1 MVFLNQIWEA
11 GTWCLFSTGTLSQET
26 SPPSSLVELSP
37 TQPAAAQA
45 VDTLGGNGSKG
56 NERKVRKRR
65 SEAQFSRH
73 PFFQMIF
80 PLDQETPWNLF
91 RPFLPFRKFPHKA
104 ACSAGVWKMQA
115 SKNEKL
121 CSSRGRSN
129 PSKGTKHL
137 YFKLFSH
144 IFTLFTRYVASF
156 SCRPLWVPKMA
167 FVGFIVLSKLGGSS
181 KPELRSMALWMRSG
195 VRWFWHFSGL
205 QFRLTDEHRWTTF
218 FALLCPDIK
227 ERSSI
232 LTRSWVVALIPYARF
247 CRVQPREQIIHKLH
261 ESLSMTTAAQH
272 QPMLRDFQI
281 FHLIHLWGN
290 VITLYLLWSM
300 CSHASFCSPNSGG
313 LFAVGWPRV
322 TTKPH
327 DWRCIFQS
335 FFVELWGASLACLAW
350 PSMISLRWGDRFT
363 NESQELIFLVQRPK
377 SSTCK
382 WKNRTSLESLPVLEV
397 EFVGW
402 RTFFRVWNN
411 QEKRLHCRRLWRKER
426 R

>member
-1 MVFLNQIWEA
+1 MKGRWGKEEVKRNSRDIRFFKWFFLWIKKLLEI
-11 GTWCLFSTGTLSQET
+11 FSGHSCHSASFRTKQRALQVYG
-26 SPPSSLVELSP
+26 
-37 TQPAAAQA
+37 
-45 VDTLGGNGSKG
+45 
-56 NERKVRKRR
+56 RCKRR
-65 SEAQFSRH
+65 RTKSCVH
-73 PFFQMIF
+73 PGEG
-80 PLDQETPWNLF
+80 P
-91 RPFLPFRKFPHKA
+91 
-104 ACSAGVWKMQA
+104 
-115 SKNEKL
+115 
-121 CSSRGRSN
+121 
-129 PSKGTKHL
+129 TKHL

-247 CRVQPREQIIHKLH
+247 CRVQPLEQIIHKLH